1 MRWMIFISILF
12 VSLALIAV
20 CISQTTNPSPMTGS
34 LPAALGDPS
43 VHSGGSALAIA
54 FKADEI
60 STTSPDAKD
69 LFLKGPTYS
78 TQYARYNESLA
89 FFDAALAIDQDFT
102 EAWVARG
109 VALHNMKRYD
119 EAIKNYDKA
128 LAINPNDAGT
138 WSVKAITLRD
148 WGKPEEA
155 AECNRR
161 ASELDPRYWNNP
173 RQAVTTA
180 PVKSCDGFLPPV
192 PAGGDVYIG
201 ESCLNVSAG
210 VASGQ
215 VISWYKN
222 GPPGNTPPEVNR
234 IVRDAQNFFVDPGEF
249 LGYEGIWYVGTTDKV
264 AFVIRI
270 ADLRLQPWDNSTL
283 PSDAANQGK
292 TAQVSFESSGL
303 YYHFLT

>member
-1 MRWMIFISILF
+1 
-12 VSLALIAV
+12 
-20 CISQTTNPSPMTGS
+20 MTGS

-148 WGKPEEA
+148 WGKPEVA
-155 AECNRR
+155 AECYRR
-161 ASELDPRYWNNP
+161 AAEIDPRYGNNP
-173 RQAVTTA
+173 RATVTPN
-180 PVKSCDGFLPPV
+180 PVKF
-192 PAGGDVYIG
+192 
-201 ESCLNVSAG
+201 
-210 VASGQ
+210 
-215 VISWYKN
+215 
-222 GPPGNTPPEVNR
+222 
-234 IVRDAQNFFVDPGEF
+234 
-249 LGYEGIWYVGTTDKV
+249 
-264 AFVIRI
+264 
-270 ADLRLQPWDNSTL
+270 
-283 PSDAANQGK
+283 
-292 TAQVSFESSGL
+292 
-303 YYHFLT
+303 

>member
-60 STTSPDAKD
+60 STTSPEAKD
-69 LFLKGPTYS
+69 LFFQGLTYS
-78 TQYARYNESLA
+78 TQYARYNESLV

-109 VALHNMKRYD
+109 VALHNMRRYD

-161 ASELDPRYWNNP
+161 ASELDPRYGNNP
-173 RQAVTTA
+173 RATVTPN
-180 PVKSCDGFLPPV
+180 PVKSCEGYLPPV
-192 PAGGDVYIG
+192 RAGGDVYIG

-222 GPPGNTPPEVNR
+222 GRDVGSTNPDASRV
-234 IVRDAQNFFVDPGEF
+234 VRDAQNFFVDRAEF
-249 LGYEGIWYVGTTDKV
+249 LGYEGTWYIGTTDKI
-264 AFVIRI
+264 AFVVRVPIL
-270 ADLRLQPWDNSTL
+270 DTNST
-283 PSDAANQGK
+283 SAN
-292 TAQVSFESSGL
+292 
-303 YYHFLT
+303 